1 VDDIASVL
9 EASIARPNPGAAYN
23 VCDDDPAP
31 PQDVVLHACELLG
44 VVPPPEIPIAEA
56 ELSEMAR
63 SFYAESKKVSNL
75 RIKQELGVSL
85 KYPDYRAGLAAL
97 LVDS

>member
-1 VDDIASVL
+1 
-9 EASIARPNPGAAYN
+9 
-23 VCDDDPAP
+23 
-31 PQDVVLHACELLG
+31 
-44 VVPPPEIPIAEA
+44 
-56 ELSEMAR
+56 MAR
-63 SFYAESKKVSNL
+63 SFSAESKKVSNL